1 MQESGITI
9 GWREITLKS
18 TKLVIGILSIIL
30 SVFVLFQGCTVN
42 VYEAYANSEI
52 QGRAPGIILAI
63 MLLIAGIT
71 AIVTRNSRG
80 GGIVAGLIYALGGG
94 IGLMGKG
101 SVFGDLEVWTWVC
114 FTFAV
119 IFIFGSILFMGSG
132 SGRRGGTVKSSG
144 TSNTHI
150 QMSVKVFADSVR
162 AFEQRME
169 ATAQKKDGSV
179 SKEDVRYLNALNR
192 ATDRFVHE
200 LEGFIG
206 NTGDSKSVNSGKP
219 VWVRVIVGILIAA
232 IVAGAVLFGVWT
244 VKCNY
249 PEPLKGIMEKV
260 QGATNRT
267 VRNDDSGVQ
276 TPEPTMQATKETGNR
291 TIIVSD
297 TIDAEFIGFED
308 HPELGMFSVRLRVT
322 NKTDQPIWV
331 YMDKA
336 SINDEMMQMVMTGM
350 PLYIDPGKRGSN
362 GFIFYYKQT
371 SIEQFDDVSTVSF
384 KLKVDNQDTMKEIW
398 TSPEV
403 TLTK

>member
-1 MQESGITI
+1 M
-9 GWREITLKS
+9 KS

-30 SVFVLFQGCTVN
+30 SVFVLLQGCTVN
-42 VYEAYANSEI
+42 VYEAYASSDI
-52 QGRAPGIILAI
+52 QGGAPGIILAVL
-63 MLLIAGIT
+63 LLIAGIT

-114 FTFAV
+114 FAFAF
-119 IFIFGSILFMGSG
+119 IFIFGSILFMGNG
-132 SGRRGGTVKSSG
+132 SDRKGVAVKSAG
-144 TSNTHI
+144 TANTHI

-162 AFEQRME
+162 TFEQRME
-169 ATAQKKDGSV
+169 ATAQKKNGSV

-192 ATDRFVHE
+192 VTDRYLHE

-206 NTGDSKSVNSGKP
+206 STGDNKSVNGRKP
-219 VWVRVIVGILIAA
+219 VWGRVIVGIL
-232 IVAGAVLFGVWT
+232 VAVVLCGAVLFGVWT
-244 VKCNY
+244 VNGNY
-249 PEPLKGIMEKV
+249 PEPVKGIM
-260 QGATNRT
+260 QNMHGITNRT
-267 VRNDDSGVQ
+267 VRNDDINVQ
-276 TPEPTMQATKETGNR
+276 MPEPTMKATKKTENS
-291 TIIVSD
+291 TIIEADV
-297 TIDAEFIGFED
+297 IDAEFLGFED
-308 HPELGMFSVRLRVT
+308 HPELGMFMVRLRVT

-336 SINDEMMQMVMTGM
+336 SVNDDMMQMVMTGM
-350 PLYIDPGKRGSN
+350 PLNIEPGKRGSN

-371 SIEQFDDVSTVSF
+371 SIEKFEDVKTVSF

-398 TSPEV
+398 TSLEV